1 MSNKVEDF
9 MKKFVKILIFSL
21 MLIGMCNMNVEAV
34 ELKEIS
40 VNELN
45 DVWIGNSQD
54 DKAKTGVTVAIFPK
68 GAAVGVDISG
78 GGPASRE
85 TPVISPTTNPTP
97 VNAIVLA
104 GGSAYGLAASDGVM
118 NWLEENKIGYDTKI
132 SLVPIVVQSDI
143 YDLSYGSSKIR
154 PDSKMGRAACEN
166 AKLRKNFKSGSLG
179 AGTGATVGKLYGMEQ
194 SMKSGLGVYAVQIGD
209 IKLAAIV
216 VVNALGDIYD
226 ERNGQ
231 KIAGLMTEDRKG
243 FSDTRRE
250 LYKLT
255 TNTDL
260 FNHENTTIGMI
271 ITNAKFDKTQLT
283 KIASMTRN
291 AYARSIKPVGTL
303 ADGDT
308 IYAASTGKVEADL
321 NMIGTLSSEV
331 MSEAIRRAILSSKM
345 NDSDYLA
352 NCWKQ

>member
-1 MSNKVEDF
+1 
-9 MKKFVKILIFSL
+9 MKNLFKFLILIL
-21 MLIGMCNMNVEAV
+21 ILIGMNNMSVEGATF
-34 ELKEIS
+34 KEIS
-40 VNELN
+40 LTDLN

-118 NWLEENKIGYDTKI
+118 SWLEEHKIGYDTRVA
-132 SLVPIVVQSDI
+132 LVPIVVQSDI
-143 YDLSYGSSKIR
+143 FDLSYGSNKIR
-154 PDSKMGRAACEN
+154 PDAKMSRAACEN
-166 AKLRKNFKSGSLG
+166 AKRREDIKSGSFG
-179 AGTGATVGKLYGMEQ
+179 AGTGATVGKLHGMDR
-194 SMKSGLGVYAVQIGD
+194 SMKSGLGVYAVQVGD

-231 KIAGLMTEDRKG
+231 KIAGLLTEDRKG
-243 FSDTRRE
+243 FSDSRSE

-255 TNTDL
+255 TQTDL

-271 ITNAKFDKTQLT
+271 ITNAAFDKTQLT
-283 KIASMTRN
+283 KIASMTQN

-308 IYAASTGKVEADL
+308 IYAASLGEVKADL
-321 NMIGTLSSEV
+321 NMIGTLASEV
-331 MSEAIRRAILSSKM
+331 MSEAIRRAVLSSKM
-345 NDSDYLA
+345 DDSEYLA
-352 NCWKQ
+352 NCWRP

>member
-1 MSNKVEDF
+1 MYFIKIF
-9 MKKFVKILIFSL
+9 FLCLILIGISSINFA
-21 MLIGMCNMNVEAV
+21 EAAPF
-34 ELKEIS
+34 KEIS
-40 VNELN
+40 LNAFN

-68 GAAVGVDISG
+68 GATVGVDISG

-118 NWLEENKIGYDTKI
+118 NWLEENNIGYDTRVA
-132 SLVPIVVQSDI
+132 LVPIVVQSDI
-143 YDLSYGSSKIR
+143 YDLSYGSSKVR
-154 PDSKMGRAACEN
+154 PDAKMGRAACEA
-166 AKLRKNFKSGSLG
+166 AKRRDAIKSGSVG
-179 AGTGATVGKLYGMEQ
+179 AGTGATVGKLFGMAR

-209 IKLAAIV
+209 IKIAAIV
-216 VVNALGDIYD
+216 AVNALGDIYD

-231 KIAGLMTEDRKG
+231 IIAGLMTEDRKN
-243 FSDTRRE
+243 FADSRNE
-250 LYKLT
+250 LYKLST
-255 TNTDL
+255 QTS
-260 FNHENTTIGMI
+260 NHENTTIGMI
-271 ITNAKFDKTQLT
+271 ITNASFDKTQLT

-308 IYAASTGKVEADL
+308 IYAASTGEVKADL
-321 NMIGTLSSEV
+321 NMIGTLASEV
-331 MSEAIRRAILSSKM
+331 MSEAIRRAVLSSQIS
-345 NDSDYLA
+345 DSEYLA
-352 NCWKQ
+352 NCWKP

>member
-1 MSNKVEDF
+1 MRF
-9 MKKFVKILIFSL
+9 LIRIFVLSL
-21 MLIGMCNMNVEAV
+21 VMIGMSSVSLRVQAADF
-34 ELKEIS
+34 KEIS
-40 VNELN
+40 LNSFN
-45 DVWIGNSQD
+45 DVWFGNVQD
-54 DKAKTGVTVAIFPK
+54 DKAKTGITIAIFPK

-118 NWLEENKIGYDTKI
+118 SWLEENKIGYDTRVA
-132 SLVPIVVQSDI
+132 LVPIVVQSDI

-154 PDSKMGRAACEN
+154 PDAKMGKAACEA
-166 AKLRKNFKSGSLG
+166 AKRHEEIKSGSFG
-179 AGTGATVGKLYGMEQ
+179 AGTGATVGKIYGMDR
-194 SMKSGLGVYAVQIGD
+194 SMKSGLGVYAVEIGD

-216 VVNALGDIYD
+216 VVNALGDVYD

-231 KIAGLMTEDRKG
+231 KIAGLLTEDRKN
-243 FSDTRRE
+243 FADTREE

-255 TNTDL
+255 TQTDL
-260 FNHENTTIGMI
+260 FNRENTTIGMI
-271 ITNAKFDKTQLT
+271 ITNAAFDKTQLT
-283 KIASMTRN
+283 KISSMTRN

-308 IYAASTGKVEADL
+308 IYTASIGNVKADL
-321 NMIGTLSSEV
+321 NIIGTLASEV
-331 MSEAIRRAILSSKM
+331 MSEAIRRAVLSSKM
-345 NDSDYLA
+345 NDSEYLA
-352 NCWKQ
+352 NCWHQ